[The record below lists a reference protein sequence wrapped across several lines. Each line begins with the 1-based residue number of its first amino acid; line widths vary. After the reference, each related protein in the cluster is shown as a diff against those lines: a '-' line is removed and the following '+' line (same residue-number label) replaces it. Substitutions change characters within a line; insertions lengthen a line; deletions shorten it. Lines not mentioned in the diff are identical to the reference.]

1 MLYRFNA
8 THMSN
13 LTQIMFVYIM
23 YIYQNPKIPAFFS
36 FVMQERVERVLIGSY

>member
-1 MLYRFNA
+1 MFYRFNT

-23 YIYQNPKIPAFFS
+23 CIYQHPKIPAFFS
-36 FVMQERVERVLIGSY
+36 FVMQERVERERIGSY